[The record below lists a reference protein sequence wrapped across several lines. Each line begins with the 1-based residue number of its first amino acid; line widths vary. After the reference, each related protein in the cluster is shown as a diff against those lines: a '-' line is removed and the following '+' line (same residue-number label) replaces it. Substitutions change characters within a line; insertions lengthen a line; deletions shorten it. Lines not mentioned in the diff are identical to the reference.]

1 MATITHAREA
11 VVQTLYA
18 KELGN
23 EKAVEQF
30 DELLK
35 ERKIKGSKA
44 EFAKKLLNGV
54 LEHMDEIDEIIKNHL
69 IDWSFD
75 RLDKVDKQI
84 LRVGVYELK
93 YTDTPFQI
101 IIDEAVKIAK
111 HFSEDK
117 SKSFVNG
124 ILDRVAKEIRVVES
138 EQSQSQSH
146 Q

>member
-23 EKAVEQF
+23 DKATEQF

-35 ERKIKGSKA
+35 EKKIKNQKA
-44 EFAKKLLNGV
+44 EFAKKLLNGI
-54 LEHMDEIDEIIKNHL
+54 LENQEEIDKIIKDHL

-93 YTDTPFQI
+93 HTDTPFQI
-101 IIDEAVKIAK
+101 VIDEAVKIAK
-111 HFSEDK
+111 NFSEDK
-117 SKSFVNG
+117 AKGFING
-124 ILDRVAKEIRVVES
+124 ILDRVAKEIREI
-138 EQSQSQSH
+138 
-146 Q
+146 

>member
-23 EKAVEQF
+23 DKAVEQF

-35 ERKIKGSKA
+35 EKKIKNKKA
-44 EFAKKLLNGV
+44 EFAKDLLKGV
-54 LEHMDEIDEIIKNHL
+54 LEHQEEIDKIIKDHL

-75 RLDKVDKQI
+75 RLDKIDKQI

-101 IIDEAVKIAK
+101 VIDEAVKIAK
-111 HFSEDK
+111 NFSEDK
-117 SKSFVNG
+117 AKSFING
-124 ILDRVAKEIRVVES
+124 ILDRIAKEIKA
-138 EQSQSQSH
+138 
-146 Q
+146 

>member
-23 EKAVEQF
+23 DKATEQF

-35 ERKIKGSKA
+35 EKKIKNQKA

-54 LEHMDEIDEIIKNHL
+54 LENQEEIDKIIKDHL

-93 YTDTPFQI
+93 HTDTPFQI
-101 IIDEAVKIAK
+101 VIDEAVKIAK
-111 HFSEDK
+111 NFSEDK
-117 SKSFVNG
+117 AKGFING
-124 ILDRVAKEIRVVES
+124 ILDRVAKEIREIWYTFKKK
-138 EQSQSQSH
+138 EN
-146 Q
+146 